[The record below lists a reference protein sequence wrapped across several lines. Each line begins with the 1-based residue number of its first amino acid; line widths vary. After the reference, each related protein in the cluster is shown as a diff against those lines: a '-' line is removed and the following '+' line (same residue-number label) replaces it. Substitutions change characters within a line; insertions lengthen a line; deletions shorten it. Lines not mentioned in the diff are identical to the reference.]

1 MGGRYKYPRFYED
14 QALHVGAD
22 LELGPDAASHIGRVL
37 RMQADEHIVLFNGEG
52 REYKAVLREVAKKKV
67 RVELLACCEES
78 RQSTLKVHLGQ
89 VLSKGPRMDFVIQ
102 KATELGV
109 HRITP
114 LFSERSEVRLGT
126 ERAEKRLAHWRKVA
140 ISACE
145 QSGRNLLPEIASPL
159 NLSQWIA
166 DVEAD
171 AKWVLHGSGD
181 STLHCDRDVNSCVVA
196 VGPEGGFSDSEI
208 AEAKQF
214 GFLVTRLG
222 PRILRTESA
231 PLAALSILQYLYGD
245 LGGDI
250 G

>member
-1 MGGRYKYPRFYED
+1 MKIPRFYED
-14 QALHVGAD
+14 QALQVGAE
-22 LELGPDAASHIGRVL
+22 LELGPDAAAHVGRVL
-37 RMQADEHIVLFNGEG
+37 RMKADEHIVLFNGKG
-52 REYKAVLREVAKKKV
+52 GEYKAVLREVAKKKV
-67 RVELLACCEES
+67 RVELLECREEN
-78 RQSTLKVHLGQ
+78 RQSALLVHLGQ

-126 ERAEKRLAHWRKVA
+126 ERTAKRLTHWRKVA

-145 QSGRNLLPEIASPL
+145 QSGRNLLPEIATPL
-159 NLSQWIA
+159 DVPHWM
-166 DVEAD
+166 DEVEAD
-171 AKWVLHGSGD
+171 AKWILHGSGE
-181 STLHCDRDVNSCVVA
+181 STLHCDRDVSSCAVA

-208 AEAKQF
+208 TRAKQA

-222 PRILRTESA
+222 PRTLRTESA
-231 PLAALSILQYLYGD
+231 PLAALSILQYLHGD
-245 LGGDI
+245 LGGNI